1 MHIKQLYFTLRP
13 VTVII
18 SCMMRTYTALHR
30 TISLFHQ
37 VNLIMNTMG
46 AMAFGTE
53 APSQN
58 SLLRKPYKRSSS
70 LISRPMIRNI
80 LTQSVFQLILLFI
93 LLFEGSKLFNVRPLG
108 GTNCLTYHVKKGSN
122 TWDALT
128 LQQSPTG
135 SLTCSS
141 FKRYCPAKGDDCYRS
156 QKTDDI
162 TRAKFKFSDL
172 PDYSDSCLACFKTD
186 YIHGTIIF
194 NTFIF
199 CQVMY

>member
-1 MHIKQLYFTLRP
+1 
-13 VTVII
+13 
-18 SCMMRTYTALHR
+18 
-30 TISLFHQ
+30 
-37 VNLIMNTMG
+37 MNTMG
-46 AMAFGTE
+46 ALAFGTE

-58 SLLRKPYKRSSS
+58 CLLRKPYKRSSS

-80 LTQSVFQLILLFI
+80 LTQSAFQLILLFI
-93 LLFEGSKLFNVRPLG
+93 LLFKGSKLFNVRSLG
-108 GTNCLTYHVKKGSN
+108 ETNCLTYHVKKGSN

-162 TRAKFKFSDL
+162 AGAQFKFSDL
-172 PDYSDSCLACFKTD
+172 PDYSDSCLKCFKTD

-199 CQVMY
+199 CQVMN